1 MTIQSKR
8 FLVASFLLSILITS
22 LSTANAHSRLMNSD
36 PSSGQIL
43 DQISQVMTLTFNED
57 LIEIEGEQVNT
68 LQLNYV
74 DSGEDSALEVSI
86 AGPDIVGSVPA
97 GTYPSGKYELSY
109 RVVSADGH
117 PISGVIPF
125 STYEVTTISQPE
137 RRSFRCEGLIANYPA
152 LKFTSTEF
160 INLHRPTLID
170 GGEVFSSSEPHGS
183 KKCDVRDCRTW
194 CAKSSEDLFAPW
206 ICSLFN

>member
-1 MTIQSKR
+1 MS
-8 FLVASFLLSILITS
+8 
-22 LSTANAHSRLMNSD
+22 SD

-125 STYEVTTISQPE
+125 STSKVTTISQPE
-137 RRSFRCEGLIANYPA
+137 PIAVTSEAPISDSPSEENIASGRGDELLYLVTIVIAGGIFLLRQNKRRKE
-152 LKFTSTEF
+152 E
-160 INLHRPTLID
+160 
-170 GGEVFSSSEPHGS
+170 
-183 KKCDVRDCRTW
+183 
-194 CAKSSEDLFAPW
+194 
-206 ICSLFN
+206 